1 MRKFVSITVLAALA
15 FGLAACG
22 GSGDNAFVTPTP
34 VTPTPPAT
42 TVTNIAVTAS
52 SATIPSDGSAASTI
66 TASATDASNAPVSGA
81 TITFSTSAGTISP
94 TSVTTGTTGTAS
106 ASLSAGTA
114 AAGTAITVT
123 ATSGSVK
130 GTATVTVSNT
140 QQSLT
145 IQTSLPQIPSDSSK
159 SATISVLVRNAS
171 NNFVTGV
178 PVTFAATS
186 GGLTVTQGTT
196 DATGTATASLSA
208 AGDPTNRSITVTA
221 TVGPS
226 TAKIIIP
233 VVGTTLTLTGP
244 SSLVLG
250 ASGAYNVTLA
260 DFGKNPITATTV
272 TLASSGNTLPASVT
286 TDSSGA
292 GSFTLKAGRAGTDTV
307 TATALGQSASQT
319 LTVSN
324 QSFAFTTPAAN
335 ALIPLPTP
343 PTMGT
348 PTQNVVTVTV
358 NWSSG
363 GVPQANKQVTF
374 ASSRG
379 QIAVP
384 AATTDASGNAS
395 VTITSTLA
403 DPTTAG
409 PAIVSASAAG
419 VSAQLDLTF
428 VATVPTVIAVQSS
441 PDTIA
446 TQGQSTI
453 TAIVRDA
460 LGNLVYNQS
469 VAFNLTDI
477 SGGSLSFATVTTN
490 TEGVAQTVYTASST
504 PNNDV
509 MVSATVQGTSITAS
523 TKLTVGG
530 QSVFISLGTGNQ
542 IGENTNK
549 TQFQMPWVVQAV
561 DSAGNPVNNVS
572 ITLTIHS
579 TPYGYAIPPNPP
591 IWAYAKG
598 AYQVCGTSWV
608 QYNGVAGCTNG
619 TSSSPPVTC
628 LNEDLNLNGV
638 LDPGED
644 FNSNGKLDPGDVAV
658 ATPSTVVTG
667 SDGSA
672 GFTVEYPE
680 DHALWVQT
688 LLTATA
694 TVQGTQSSTESL
706 FILPILAVYLTTT
719 ASSPPGLVSP
729 YGVAATC
736 SDPN

>member
-15 FGLAACG
+15 FGLAAC

-42 TVTNIAVTAS
+42 TVTNITVTAS

-81 TITFSTSAGTISP
+81 TITFSPSAGTISP

-159 SATISVLVRNAS
+159 SATITVFVKNAS
-171 NNFVTGV
+171 NNFVAGV
-178 PVTFAATS
+178 PVSFAATS

-196 DATGTATASLSA
+196 DATGAATATLSA
-208 AGDPTNRSITVTA
+208 VTPTNRNITVTA

-226 TAKIIIP
+226 TAKIVVP

-250 ASGAYNVTLA
+250 ASGTYNVTLA

-272 TLASSGNTLPASVT
+272 TLVSAGNTLPASVL
-286 TDSSGA
+286 TDSSGSA
-292 GSFTLKAGRAGTDTV
+292 TFQLTAAKAGANTV
-307 TATALGQSASQT
+307 TATALGQSASQN

-324 QSFAFTTPAAN
+324 QSFAFTTPTAGV
-335 ALIPLPTP
+335 LTPLN
-343 PTMGT
+343 
-348 PTQNVVTVTV
+348 QNLGVTVHWTSNGAAVVGQTV
-358 NWSSG
+358 SFS
-363 GVPQANKQVTF
+363 AT
-374 ASSRG
+374 RG
-379 QIAVP
+379 TLS
-384 AATTDASGNAS
+384 AATAVTDGSGDASVMIAS
-395 VTITSTLA
+395 
-403 DPTTAG
+403 TTAG
-409 PAIVSASAAG
+409 PAIIAASGTG
-419 VSAQLDLTF
+419 VTAQIAVTF
-428 VATVPTVIAVQSS
+428 EATVPSAIAIQAS
-441 PDTIA
+441 PDTVA

-460 LGNLVYNQS
+460 SGNLVNGKTVEFQ
-469 VAFNLTDI
+469 LTDI
-477 SGGSLSFATVTTN
+477 TGGSLSFATVVTGTQ
-490 TEGVAQTVYTASST
+490 GVAQTVYTASST
-504 PNNDV
+504 PSQSNGV
-509 MVSATVQGTSITAS
+509 TIQATVQGTAITAS
-523 TKLTVGG
+523 TTLTVGG
-530 QSVFISLGTGNQ
+530 QTVFISLGTGNQ
-542 IGENTNK
+542 IAENGNK

-561 DSAGNPVNNVS
+561 DSGGNPVNNVT

-579 TPYGYAIPPNPP
+579 TPIGYENPPN
-591 IWAYAKG
+591 WAYAKG
-598 AYQVCGTSWV
+598 EYQVCGTSWV
-608 QYNGVAGCTNG
+608 QFNGTPGCTNG
-619 TSSSPPVTC
+619 ASSSPPVTC

-644 FNSNGKLDPGDVAV
+644 FNNNGKLDPGDVAV
-658 ATPSTVVTG
+658 ATPSSVITG
-667 SDGSA
+667 TDGSA
-672 GFTVEYPE
+672 TFTVEYPE

-706 FILPILAVYLTTT
+706 FVLPILAIYLTTT

-729 YGVAATC
+729 YGVASTC